1 MVMPKD
7 RVVYRGLGDMD
18 LPDEFKNCDETGI
31 RGGVEYA
38 MMSTTLEKNVALQY
52 ASSESQY
59 PTLLEIKISAISR
72 GASIMFLS
80 QYPGETEIL
89 YPPLSYLEVVG
100 DSRFERLDDG
110 SLAKI
115 VPLEVCANV
124 SR

>member
-7 RVVYRGLGDMD
+7 RLVYRGLGDVD

-31 RGGVEYA
+31 RGGVEYS
-38 MMSTTLEKNVALQY
+38 MMSTTLDKRVALRY
-52 ASSESQY
+52 ASSGSQH

-80 QYPGETEIL
+80 QYPAETEIL

-100 DSRFERLDDG
+100 DSRFEQQEDG
-110 SLAKI
+110 SLARI